1 MNKWIRRTIL
11 ASVVL
16 CFAGISRAD
25 EPPSAIQAVGGAAL
39 KKEAGALQTTMNQK
53 IAQQDTSIVP
63 LPVTDMSD
71 SLGQCI
77 NARRLSPGGT
87 LDDAIDIVIT
97 NNADYQRFVAREN
110 RMEERG
116 TLEGG
121 RVPACQGWEPPAIDF
136 DHYVLVGAR
145 RSTGSSR
152 FLESSQMAYRD
163 IGHGKIVYKAT
174 LSVTSFEDMS
184 WDMILKVAL
193 IPRPQVD
200 VPISIVVEYDIPPN

>member
-1 MNKWIRRTIL
+1 MKGSVCWMLML
-11 ASVVL
+11 AAVL
-16 CFAGISRAD
+16 SYARIVCAD

-39 KKEAGALQTTMNQK
+39 KKEVGVLQKTMNQET
-53 IAQQDTSIVP
+53 AQQDTSIVS
-63 LPVTDMSD
+63 LPVTDMSA

-77 NARRLSPGGT
+77 DAGKLSPGGT
-87 LDDAIDIVIT
+87 NDDPINIVIT
-97 NNADYQRFVAREN
+97 NNADYQRFVAQEHRLTEQ
-110 RMEERG
+110 G

-163 IGHGKIVYKAT
+163 IGHGKIIYKAT

-184 WDMILKVAL
+184 WDLILKVAL

-200 VPISIVVEYDIPPN
+200 VPIAIAVEYDIPPY